1 MLIDDAL
8 KQTPAH
14 YLFSPA
20 AVVMSAALPPTWQ
33 RMENKGRC
41 GVGECVLG
49 LGALLS
55 GQTIGMIDRKKE
67 RCQLLINNLYFVL
80 QYSTCRM

>member
-1 MLIDDAL
+1 MDDAL

-20 AVVMSAALPPTWQ
+20 AVVMSSAVPPTWQ
-33 RMENKGRC
+33 RMENKERY

-49 LGALLS
+49 LG
-55 GQTIGMIDRKKE
+55 GQTVGMIDRKKGVS
-67 RCQLLINNLYFVL
+67 C
-80 QYSTCRM
+80 